1 MLKSPLSLAISLN
14 TMSKLKLSIAL
25 LIIAVCALFAYV
37 FIPTHVRLGSEIIN
51 KPINDQYR
59 LVGYKAI
66 STEPKDGKLNHYF
79 LLSTNQTTEGNEPFL
94 ISSDPFIKII
104 EIKDNK
110 LTLSVKGRVKHFDND
125 LWVEKADGKVE
136 HWLISANIR
145 FVR

>member
-1 MLKSPLSLAISLN
+1 MLRFPLSLAISLN
-14 TMSKLKLSIAL
+14 TMSKLKLPVAL
-25 LIIAVCALFAYV
+25 LIIAVCALLAYV

-51 KPINDQYR
+51 KPLNDHYR

-66 STEPKDGKLNHYF
+66 STDPKDGKLNHYF
-79 LLSTNQTTEGNEPFL
+79 LLPINQTIESNEPFL

-104 EIKDNK
+104 EVKDNK

-136 HWLISANIR
+136 HWLISADIR
-145 FVR
+145 YIR